1 MVGNRAAGARIWQV
15 LGNIVLLFGV
25 LLMIMPFLYMIS
37 ASFKPGSEIYTI
49 PFQFF
54 PENIYLGNYVL
65 LFQQTSFVRWFENSV
80 IVAIGRTILGIIL
93 SLMAGYAFAKF
104 SFRGQNFLFILVIA
118 TLTLPIY
125 VILIPLYSMMVHL
138 GWINSYSAL
147 ILPFGA
153 QAIGVFLAR
162 QYLLGVPNEL
172 MEAARIDGAGEWN
185 IFMRI
190 ILPIAQPVTATMA
203 ILFFS
208 AAWKD
213 FIWPLIILND
223 NSMFTV
229 SLGSAQ
235 PDRPIYTGI
244 RRSHGRVVYGHAA
257 DFDYLPVHATSLH
270 RGRYGRCGKGLGDF

>member
-1 MVGNRAAGARIWQV
+1 MVGNRATSARLWQV
-15 LGNIVLLFGV
+15 LGNAVLLFGV
-25 LLMIMPFLYMIS
+25 FLTIIPFLYMIS

-54 PENIYLGNYVL
+54 PQNIYLGNYLL
-65 LFQQTSFVRWFENSV
+65 LFQQTNFVRWFENSV
-80 IVAIGRTILGIIL
+80 ILAVGRTIIGVIL

-104 SFRGQNFLFILVIA
+104 DFRGRNILFILVIA

-125 VILIPLYSMMVHL
+125 VILIPLYAMMVRL
-138 GWINSYSAL
+138 GWINSYAAL

-162 QYLLGVPNEL
+162 QYLLSVPNEL
-172 MEAARIDGAGEWN
+172 LEAARIDGAGEWS

-190 ILPIAQPVTATMA
+190 ILPIAQPVIATMA

-208 AAWKD
+208 GAWKD

-223 NSMFTV
+223 DKMFPV
-229 SLGSAQ
+229 SLGLPSLIGPYTQEYGAVMAGSFMGTL
-235 PDRPIYTGI
+235 PILI
-244 RRSHGRVVYGHAA
+244 IFLIMQRRFIEGVMAGAV
-257 DFDYLPVHATSLH
+257 
-270 RGRYGRCGKGLGDF
+270 KG